1 MLTNLEDVDQNDL
14 FYNVYQEDN
23 KITKYEKKKNQ
34 QVDRQHLETLLNK
47 VLNVPRSFDMNDTST
62 ENQALKDSVQ
72 KYLTKKFISY
82 KLLTGVQEFIPTI
95 EEIVSIWSYICLTK
109 PKTIETR
116 NLGKL
121 TYTPLEHI

>member
-95 EEIVSIWSYICLTK
+95 EEIVSI
-109 PKTIETR
+109 
-116 NLGKL
+116 
-121 TYTPLEHI
+121 